1 MAQVVQ
7 PSDEQLRACCAAD
20 TWLRTMTSARPFPSV
35 DAALALSDE
44 VVLGLDAAG
53 VDEALAAHARI
64 GERRSGSSTEDR
76 WSRTEQAGAL
86 AVDTDVQTR
95 LAEANRRYEQ
105 RFGRV
110 FLIRAAG
117 RSAQEMLAALE
128 ERLHHDDD
136 TELDVVRRELADI
149 VRLRLEK
156 VVSTGSTTRDGSTA
170 RGPA

>member
-1 MAQVVQ
+1 MAQFVQ

-20 TWLRTMTSARPFPSV
+20 SWLRTMSAARPFPSAE
-35 DAALALSDE
+35 AALTLSDD
-44 VVLGLDAAG
+44 VVLSLDAAG
-53 VDEALAAHARI
+53 LDQALAAHARI

-76 WSRTEQAGAL
+76 WSRSEQAGAL
-86 AVDTDVQTR
+86 AVDGDVRTR

-117 RSAQEMLAALE
+117 RSAEEMLAALE
-128 ERLHHDDD
+128 QRLGHDDT

-149 VRLRLEK
+149 VRLRLAK
-156 VVSTGSTTRDGSTA
+156 VVGE
-170 RGPA
+170 